1 MEWIQSIN
9 KAIDY
14 IEDHLTEDIH
24 CEEVAGAVYI
34 SVFHFQRTFNLLT
47 GMTVGEYIRKRR
59 LSLAGEELTKQ
70 NVKVIDV
77 ALKYGYDSPESFA
90 KAFSRFHG
98 ITPGQVKKGN
108 TLKSFNK
115 LVVKITVEG
124 GTVMDYRI
132 EKKEAINLLVCTKM
146 FTDETSKEGI
156 PAFWDEY
163 FRKEMQRKVPGCI
176 GVCAQQK
183 MGDTEFMYGIGCI
196 IDSEENSTAEEET
209 DGLKA
214 EKDIPE
220 GFRNINIPARTWA
233 IFKCVGPMPDA
244 IQNMW
249 DKIYSEWLPGADYE
263 LIPDYDIENYLPG
276 DNSADEYISEIW
288 IPVKEKE

>member
-24 CEEVAGAVYI
+24 CEDVAGAVYI

-59 LSLAGEELTKQ
+59 LSLAGEELTRQ
-70 NVKVIDV
+70 NAKVIDA
-77 ALKYGYDSPESFA
+77 ALKYGYDSPESFT
-90 KAFSRFHG
+90 KAFTRFHG
-98 ITPGQVKKGN
+98 ITPAQVKKGN
-108 TLKSFNK
+108 ALKSFNK

-132 EKKEAINLLVCTKM
+132 EKKEALNLLVCAKM
-146 FTDETSKEGI
+146 FSDETSKDGI

-163 FRKEMQRKVPGCI
+163 WQKEMHKKVPGCI

-183 MGDTEFMYGIGCI
+183 MGDKEFMYGIGCV
-196 IDSEENSTAEEET
+196 IDSETVSMAGEES

-214 EKDIPE
+214 EKGIPE
-220 GFRNINIPARTWA
+220 GFQIINIPAHTWA

-249 DKIYSEWLPGADYE
+249 DKIYREWLPGADYE
-263 LIPDYDIENYLPG
+263 LIPDFDIENYLPG
-276 DNSADEYISEIW
+276 DNTTDDYVSEIW
-288 IPVKEKE
+288 IPVKVKA